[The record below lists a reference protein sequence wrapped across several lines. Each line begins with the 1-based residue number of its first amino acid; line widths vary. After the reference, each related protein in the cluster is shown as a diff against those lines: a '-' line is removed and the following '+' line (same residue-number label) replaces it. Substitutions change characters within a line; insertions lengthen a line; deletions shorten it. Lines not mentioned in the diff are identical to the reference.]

1 MLIDYEAFC
10 NPSRMEHDLEVN
22 EISPEEVKKMKLDG
36 QTFQLIDVREPVEYQ
51 LVNIGA
57 INIPL
62 ASLKDKLTLISQEG
76 LVVVHCKSGQRS
88 LLAIRK
94 LQAEYGFKNLKNM
107 TGGLLGWKKNVEP
120 DLDIR

>member
-1 MLIDYEAFC
+1 
-10 NPSRMEHDLEVN
+10 
-22 EISPEEVKKMKLDG
+22 MKLDG